1 MIVNFTLNGRTRTVD
16 VEPATL
22 VADLL
27 RETLNLT
34 GTHVGC
40 DTSQCGAC
48 VVLFNGEAVKSCTL
62 LAPMLDGGTLMTIEG
77 LAASTGSNRL
87 HPMQEAFHQ
96 NHGLQCGFCTPG
108 MVMTAVALAAKN
120 PAPTE
125 AEVRHGLEGNI
136 CRCTGYQNIV
146 GIGAGRCG
154 GHERARDRRIEM
166 SNVIGI
172 GAAPRRKEDFRFLTG
187 RGNYVADVKRA
198 DMTFGVFIRSPHGHA
213 VIRGID
219 KKAALALPGVEVVL
233 TGEDARADGLG
244 ALPCGWGIH
253 GTDGLPMKEPPFPM
267 LAQGKVRFVG
277 DMVAFVV
284 ADTVAQARAA
294 AEELVID
301 YEVLPAV
308 VGVLEA
314 VRPGAPQLFD
324 DVPNNL
330 CCDWE
335 LGDKAAVAVAFR
347 RTAHFAC
354 LSLVN
359 NRLIG
364 NPMEPR
370 AAIAEY
376 NAGTGH
382 YTLWT
387 TSQFPHVV
395 RFLMAALVL
404 NIPEQKMR
412 VVAPDVGGG
421 FGVKQFHYG
430 EEAVITWAARRVGRP
445 IKWVADRSEGFVS
458 DRHGRDH
465 VTEAELALDEN
476 GKFLALKVATLAN
489 MGAYLSTFGPN
500 IPTNLYAPLLG
511 GVYTTPAIYCNVKV
525 VFTNTVPVDAYRG
538 AGRPEATFV
547 VERIVDVAAAEMGI
561 DRVELRRRNMIPKE
575 AYPYQTPVLVEY
587 DSGDPMGCLE
597 GALVAADVA
606 GFAGRKAASERDGK
620 FRGLGY
626 STYIEACGL
635 APSRFAGRLG
645 ARGGLY
651 ESATVRVHPTGQVTV
666 LIGTH
671 NHNQGHET
679 TFAQIVS
686 EKLGVSF
693 DNVDIVFGDTDRV
706 QFGMGTYG
714 SRSLVVGGAA
724 LSKASDK
731 VVTKGK
737 KIAAHLL
744 EAGEHDIQFEAGVF
758 SVAGT
763 DRSKTFQEIAGA
775 AYVPHNY
782 PLEVLEPGLEEQ
794 AYYDPVNFTYPGGC
808 HIAEVEIDPD
818 TGIVTLERYTAVDDV
833 GTVINPM
840 IVEGQLQGGIVQG
853 VGQAL
858 YESAVYAEVSGQ
870 LLSGSF
876 LDLHLPRADHLPNM
890 TIKTHSTLCTH
901 TPMGVK
907 GCGEVGTIGSPAA
920 VINAVVDALSHLGV
934 HHVDMPATPN
944 RIWRVIQNAVM
955 PRAAE

>member
-1 MIVNFTLNGRTRTVD
+1 
-16 VEPATL
+16 
-22 VADLL
+22 
-27 RETLNLT
+27 
-34 GTHVGC
+34 
-40 DTSQCGAC
+40 
-48 VVLFNGEAVKSCTL
+48 
-62 LAPMLDGGTLMTIEG
+62 
-77 LAASTGSNRL
+77 
-87 HPMQEAFHQ
+87 
-96 NHGLQCGFCTPG
+96 
-108 MVMTAVALAAKN
+108 
-120 PAPTE
+120 
-125 AEVRHGLEGNI
+125 
-136 CRCTGYQNIV
+136 
-146 GIGAGRCG
+146 
-154 GHERARDRRIEM
+154 
-166 SNVIGI
+166 
-172 GAAPRRKEDFRFLTG
+172 
-187 RGNYVADVKRA
+187 
-198 DMTFGVFIRSPHGHA
+198 
-213 VIRGID
+213 
-219 KKAALALPGVEVVL
+219 
-233 TGEDARADGLG
+233 
-244 ALPCGWGIH
+244 
-253 GTDGLPMKEPPFPM
+253 
-267 LAQGKVRFVG
+267 
-277 DMVAFVV
+277 
-284 ADTVAQARAA
+284 
-294 AEELVID
+294 
-301 YEVLPAV
+301 
-308 VGVLEA
+308 
-314 VRPGAPQLFD
+314 
-324 DVPNNL
+324 
-330 CCDWE
+330 
-335 LGDKAAVAVAFR
+335 
-347 RTAHFAC
+347 
-354 LSLVN
+354 
-359 NRLIG
+359 
-364 NPMEPR
+364 
-370 AAIAEY
+370 
-376 NAGTGH
+376 
-382 YTLWT
+382 
-387 TSQFPHVV
+387 
-395 RFLMAALVL
+395 
-404 NIPEQKMR
+404 MR

-430 EEAVITWAARRVGRP
+430 EEAVITWAAKRVGRP

-465 VTEAELALDEN
+465 LTEAELALDEN

-511 GVYTTPAIYCNVKV
+511 GVYMTPAIYCNVKV

-561 DRVELRRRNMIPKE
+561 DRVELRRRNIIPKE

-606 GFAGRKAASERDGK
+606 GFAGRKATSERDGR

-671 NHNQGHET
+671 NHGQGHET

-840 IVEGQLQGGIVQG
+840 IVEGQLHGGIVQG

-858 YESAVYAEVSGQ
+858 YESAVYDEVSGQ

-876 LDLHLPRADHLPNM
+876 MDYTMPRADHVPNM
-890 TIKTHSTLCTH
+890 NVQTHSTRCTH

-934 HHVDMPATPN
+934 QHVDMPATPN
-944 RIWRVIQNAVM
+944 RIWRVIQNAAM